1 MQNFRNH
8 AEGIALPIA
17 SSFAVPAPAFAPRRA
32 YATSAKAVRLALV
45 ALASVA
51 GFTAQQAHAAS
62 NVTLYGLIDSGAEFL
77 TSAAANTTGGK
88 SNVIRATSGNMSGSR
103 WGIKGNEDLGGGTQA
118 LFLLENGFD
127 VTSGK
132 TLQSSREF
140 GRLAYVGLS
149 NKTYGR
155 FTLGRQGGIFLD
167 WVSKYNPLGNAVY
180 AVKMQDSIFSDR
192 LDNTARYENA
202 FGAFHVLAQYS
213 KGYDDVNFGTST
225 AGDNRRA
232 QVIEAGVEYRGGP
245 FNAVLAFDQK
255 NGGSTL
261 RNAASTAKV
270 GGYEGNMNRSVAFAA
285 KYKFSQFDVEGG
297 WRYRDGRATH
307 LTTLTTETSEI
318 SNFYWLGAT
327 YRLKPSLLLSATAM
341 YQDFKDTNRDPWS
354 FQVSSDYFLSKR
366 TDVYVNVGYVLNRHG
381 SNLGLNGFGTD
392 VVAGSNQ
399 FGTMVGI
406 RHRF

>member
-1 MQNFRNH
+1 MKTIRTH
-8 AEGIALPIA
+8 AEGICTPDAATLAVCDAPVATCLISTASTRAMRTTLAAIA
-17 SSFAVPAPAFAPRRA
+17 SLAGLAV
-32 YATSAKAVRLALV
+32 T
-45 ALASVA
+45 
-51 GFTAQQAHAAS
+51 QAHAAS
-62 NVTLYGLIDSGAEFL
+62 NVTLYGIIDSGAEFL
-77 TSAAANTTGGK
+77 TSAASTTSGSK
-88 SNVIRATSGNMSGSR
+88 QNVVRATSGNMSGSR
-103 WGIKGNEDLGGGTQA
+103 WGFKGTEDLGGGTQA

-127 VTSGK
+127 ATSGK
-132 TLQSSREF
+132 TLQGSREF

-180 AVKMQDSIFSDR
+180 AVKMQDPIFSDR
-192 LDNTARYENA
+192 LDNTVRYENA

-213 KGYDDVNFGTST
+213 KGYDDVSFGSATP
-225 AGDNRRA
+225 GDNRRA
-232 QVIEAGVEYRGGP
+232 QVLEAGIEYRGGP
-245 FNAVLAFDQK
+245 FNAVLAYDQK
-255 NGGSTL
+255 NGGSTAL
-261 RNAASTAKV
+261 NAATTAKV
-270 GGYEGNMNRSVAFAA
+270 GGYEGNLNRAVALAA
-285 KYKFSQFDVEGG
+285 KYTFASVEVSGG

-307 LTTLTTETSEI
+307 LTTLTTTQSEI

-327 YRLKPSLLLSATAM
+327 YRLNPALELAATAM

-354 FQVSSDYFLSKR
+354 FQVSSDYFFSKR
-366 TDVYVNVGYVLNRHG
+366 TDVYINVGYVLNRHG

>member
-1 MQNFRNH
+1 MSNASMIAASAASFVPRFR
-8 AEGIALPIA
+8 ATPSAR
-17 SSFAVPAPAFAPRRA
+17 AVRRA
-32 YATSAKAVRLALV
+32 LAALLPLAVLA
-45 ALASVA
+45 APH
-51 GFTAQQAHAAS
+51 AHAAS

-77 TSAAANTTGGK
+77 TSAAREASGSK
-88 SNVIRATSGNMSGSR
+88 DNVVRATSGNMSGSR
-103 WGIKGNEDLGGGTQA
+103 WGLKGNEDLGGGTQA

-127 VTSGK
+127 ITSGK
-132 TLQSSREF
+132 SLQGSREF
-140 GRLAYVGLS
+140 GRLAYMGLS

-180 AVKMQDSIFSDR
+180 AVKMQDPVFSDR

-202 FGAFHVLAQYS
+202 FGPFHVLAQYS
-213 KGYDDVNFGTST
+213 KGYDDVSFGTST

-232 QVIEAGVEYRGGP
+232 QVIEGGVEYRGGP
-245 FNAVLAFDQK
+245 FSAVLAYDQK
-255 NGGSTL
+255 NGGSTAL
-261 RNAASTAKV
+261 NAASTAKV
-270 GGYEGNMNRSVAFAA
+270 GGYEGNVNRSVALAA
-285 KYKFSQFDVEGG
+285 KYKFAKVDVSGG

-307 LTTLTTETSEI
+307 LTTLTTEATEI

-327 YRLKPSLLLSATAM
+327 YKYTPSLWLSATAM

-354 FQVSSDYFLSKR
+354 FQISSDYFLSKR